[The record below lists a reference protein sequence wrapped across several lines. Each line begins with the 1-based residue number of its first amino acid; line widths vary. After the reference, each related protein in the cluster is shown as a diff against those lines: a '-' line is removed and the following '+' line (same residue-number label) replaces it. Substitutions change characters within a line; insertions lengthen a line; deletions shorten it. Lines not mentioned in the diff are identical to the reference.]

1 MASYTVDIYTLLK
14 DTNFKVFDFNYNF
27 YDEQHKEEFEEKFI
41 NYYMFNEIGFET
53 VVRFKHYL
61 KEKLNRIAPYYE
73 QLYKTELRC
82 LEGDIDF
89 MLNKDLHETINVT
102 GNNTSNV
109 TTNDSNTSTTS
120 ATSLN
125 NSKESYLDNGN
136 ASLDLTDG
144 NLTGINETT
153 GQGNTTNTVS
163 GNSSSDT
170 TNNNNQQTELI
181 SKGNI
186 GVTSSAELLKQ
197 WRQILINIDEMI
209 IEECRD
215 LFMMIY

>member
-1 MASYTVDIYTLLK
+1 MLATYTIDIYTLLK
-14 DTNFKVFDFNYNF
+14 NPNFKLFDFNYSF

-41 NYYMFNEIGFET
+41 NYYMFNEIGFES
-53 VVRFKHYL
+53 VKRFKHYL

-89 MLNKDLHETINVT
+89 MLNKDLHETINVKDKNKSKSKT
-102 GNNTSNV
+102 NATSN
-109 TTNDSNTSTTS
+109 T
-120 ATSLN
+120 LN
-125 NSKESYLDNGN
+125 KESYLDNGN
-136 ASLDLTDG
+136 ASLDLTEG
-144 NLTGINETT
+144 NLTG
-153 GQGNTTNTVS
+153 V
-163 GNSSSDT
+163 NSSDGNGVTESDMSGE
-170 TNNNNQQTELI
+170 NEQLTELI

-197 WRQILINIDEMI
+197 WRQVLINIDEMI

>member
-1 MASYTVDIYTLLK
+1 MATYTIDIYTLLK
-14 DTNFKVFDFNYNF
+14 DEKFKLFDFNYNF
-27 YDEQHKEEFEEKFI
+27 YDEQHKQEFEEKFI
-41 NYYMFNEIGFET
+41 NYYMFNEIGFES
-53 VVRFKHYL
+53 VKRFKHYL

-89 MLNKDLHETINVT
+89 MLNKDLHETINVKDK
-102 GNNTSNV
+102 NTSKSK
-109 TTNDSNTSTTS
+109 TN
-120 ATSLN
+120 ATSKTLN
-125 NSKESYLDNGN
+125 KESYLDNGN
-136 ASLDLTDG
+136 ASLDLTEG
-144 NLTGINETT
+144 NLTG
-153 GQGNTTNTVS
+153 V
-163 GNSSSDT
+163 NSSDGNGITESDMSGE
-170 TNNNNQQTELI
+170 NEQLTELI

-197 WRQILINIDEMI
+197 WRQVLINIDEMI

>member
-1 MASYTVDIYTLLK
+1 MATYTIDLFTLLQDEK
-14 DTNFKVFDFNYNF
+14 FKLFDFNYNF
-27 YDEQHKEEFEEKFI
+27 YDEQHKQEFEEKFI

-53 VVRFKHYL
+53 VKRFKHYL

-89 MLNKDLHETINVT
+89 MLNKDLHETINVKDK
-102 GNNTSNV
+102 NTSKSK
-109 TTNDSNTSTTS
+109 TN
-120 ATSLN
+120 ATSKTLN
-125 NSKESYLDNGN
+125 KESYLDNGN
-136 ASLDLTDG
+136 ASLDLTEG
-144 NLTGINETT
+144 NLTG
-153 GQGNTTNTVS
+153 V
-163 GNSSSDT
+163 NSSDGNGTTESDMSGE
-170 TNNNNQQTELI
+170 NEQLTELI

-197 WRQILINIDEMI
+197 WRQVLINIDEMI

>member
-1 MASYTVDIYTLLK
+1 MATYTIDLFTLLQDEK
-14 DTNFKVFDFNYNF
+14 FKLFDFNYNF
-27 YDEQHKEEFEEKFI
+27 YDEQHKQEFEEKFI

-53 VVRFKHYL
+53 VKRFKHYL

-89 MLNKDLHETINVT
+89 MLNKDLHETINVKDK
-102 GNNTSNV
+102 NTSKSK
-109 TTNDSNTSTTS
+109 TNATSNT
-120 ATSLN
+120 LN
-125 NSKESYLDNGN
+125 KESYLDNGN
-136 ASLDLTDG
+136 ASLDLTEG
-144 NLTGINETT
+144 NLTG
-153 GQGNTTNTVS
+153 V
-163 GNSSSDT
+163 NSSDGNGITESDMSGE
-170 TNNNNQQTELI
+170 NEQLTELI

-197 WRQILINIDEMI
+197 WRQVLINIDEMI

>member
-1 MASYTVDIYTLLK
+1 MLATYTIDIYTLLK
-14 DTNFKVFDFNYNF
+14 NPNFKLFDFNYSF

-53 VVRFKHYL
+53 VKRFKHYL

-89 MLNKDLHETINVT
+89 MLNKDLHETINVKDKNKSKSKT
-102 GNNTSNV
+102 NATSN
-109 TTNDSNTSTTS
+109 T
-120 ATSLN
+120 LN
-125 NSKESYLDNGN
+125 KESYLDNGN
-136 ASLDLTDG
+136 ASLELTEG
-144 NLTGINETT
+144 NLTG
-153 GQGNTTNTVS
+153 V
-163 GNSSSDT
+163 NSSDGNGITESDMSGE
-170 TNNNNQQTELI
+170 NEQLTELI

-186 GVTSSAELLKQ
+186 GITSSAELLKQ
-197 WRQILINIDEMI
+197 WRQVLINIDEMI

-215 LFMMIY
+215 LFMLLY

>member
-1 MASYTVDIYTLLK
+1 MKILTTYTIDLYTLLQDK
-14 DTNFKVFDFNYNF
+14 NFKVFDFDYNF
-27 YDEQHKEEFEEKFI
+27 YNEGHKKDFEEKFI

-53 VVRFKHYL
+53 VIRFKHYL

-89 MLNKDLHETINVT
+89 MLNKDLRETIDVT
-102 GNNTSNV
+102 GSNSSNSK
-109 TTNDSNTSTTS
+109 TNATSTNT
-120 ATSLN
+120 
-125 NSKESYLDNGN
+125 SKESYLDNGN
-136 ASLDLTDG
+136 ASLGLDEG
-144 NLTGINETT
+144 NLTGISQSDGKGVTDSNMS
-153 GQGNTTNTVS
+153 GQNKEQTV
-163 GNSSSDT
+163 
-170 TNNNNQQTELI
+170 LV

-197 WRQILINIDEMI
+197 WRQVLINIDEMI

-215 LFMMIY
+215 LFMLIY

>member
-1 MASYTVDIYTLLK
+1 MATYTIDIYTLLQDEK
-14 DTNFKVFDFNYNF
+14 FKLFDFNYNF
-27 YDEQHKEEFEEKFI
+27 YDEQHKQEFEEKFI

-53 VVRFKHYL
+53 VKRFKHYL

-89 MLNKDLHETINVT
+89 MLNKDLHETINVKDK
-102 GNNTSNV
+102 NTSKSK
-109 TTNDSNTSTTS
+109 TNATSNT
-120 ATSLN
+120 LN
-125 NSKESYLDNGN
+125 KESYLDNGN
-136 ASLDLTDG
+136 ASLDLTEG
-144 NLTGINETT
+144 NLTG
-153 GQGNTTNTVS
+153 V
-163 GNSSSDT
+163 NSSNGNGTTESDMT
-170 TNNNNQQTELI
+170 GENEQLTELI

-197 WRQILINIDEMI
+197 WRQVLINIDEMI

>member
-1 MASYTVDIYTLLK
+1 MSTYTIDIYTLLK
-14 DTNFKVFDFNYNF
+14 NPNFKLFDFNYSF

-41 NYYMFNEIGFET
+41 NYYMFNEIGFES
-53 VVRFKHYL
+53 VKRFKHYL

-89 MLNKDLHETINVT
+89 MLNKDLHETINVRDKNKSKSKT
-102 GNNTSNV
+102 NA
-109 TTNDSNTSTTS
+109 TTNT
-120 ATSLN
+120 LN
-125 NSKESYLDNGN
+125 KESYLDNGN
-136 ASLDLTDG
+136 ASLDLTEG
-144 NLTGINETT
+144 NLTG
-153 GQGNTTNTVS
+153 V
-163 GNSSSDT
+163 NSSDGNGITESDMSGE
-170 TNNNNQQTELI
+170 NEQLTELI

-197 WRQILINIDEMI
+197 WRQVLINIDEMI

>member
-1 MASYTVDIYTLLK
+1 MLATYTIDIYTLLK
-14 DTNFKVFDFNYNF
+14 NPNFKLFDFNYSF

-53 VVRFKHYL
+53 VKRFKHYL

-73 QLYKTELRC
+73 QLYNTELRC

-89 MLNKDLHETINVT
+89 MLNKDLHETINVKDKNKSKSKT
-102 GNNTSNV
+102 NATSN
-109 TTNDSNTSTTS
+109 T
-120 ATSLN
+120 LN
-125 NSKESYLDNGN
+125 KESYLDNGN
-136 ASLDLTDG
+136 ASLDLTEG
-144 NLTGINETT
+144 NLTG
-153 GQGNTTNTVS
+153 V
-163 GNSSSDT
+163 NSSDGNGITESDMSGE
-170 TNNNNQQTELI
+170 NEQLTELI

-197 WRQILINIDEMI
+197 WRQVLINIDEMI

>member
-1 MASYTVDIYTLLK
+1 MATYTIDLFTLLQDEK
-14 DTNFKVFDFNYNF
+14 FKLFDFNYNF
-27 YDEQHKEEFEEKFI
+27 YDEQHKQEFEEKFI

-53 VVRFKHYL
+53 VKRFKHYL

-89 MLNKDLHETINVT
+89 MLNKDLHETINVKDKNSSKSKT
-102 GNNTSNV
+102 NATSN
-109 TTNDSNTSTTS
+109 T
-120 ATSLN
+120 LN
-125 NSKESYLDNGN
+125 KESYLDNGN
-136 ASLDLTDG
+136 ASLDLTEG
-144 NLTGINETT
+144 NLTG
-153 GQGNTTNTVS
+153 V
-163 GNSSSDT
+163 NSSDGNGITESDMSGE
-170 TNNNNQQTELI
+170 NEQLTELI

-197 WRQILINIDEMI
+197 WRQVLINIDEMI

>member
-1 MASYTVDIYTLLK
+1 MLATYTIDIYTLLK
-14 DTNFKVFDFNYNF
+14 NPNFKLFDFNYSF

-53 VVRFKHYL
+53 VKRFKHYL

-89 MLNKDLHETINVT
+89 MLNKDLHETINVKDKNKSKSKT
-102 GNNTSNV
+102 NATSN
-109 TTNDSNTSTTS
+109 T
-120 ATSLN
+120 LN
-125 NSKESYLDNGN
+125 KESYLDNGN
-136 ASLDLTDG
+136 ASLDLTEG
-144 NLTGINETT
+144 NLTG
-153 GQGNTTNTVS
+153 V
-163 GNSSSDT
+163 NSSDGNGTTESDMSGE
-170 TNNNNQQTELI
+170 NEQLTELI

-197 WRQILINIDEMI
+197 WRQVLINIDEMI

>member
-1 MASYTVDIYTLLK
+1 MATYTIDIYTLLK
-14 DTNFKVFDFNYNF
+14 NPNFKLFDFNYSF

-53 VVRFKHYL
+53 VKRFKHYL

-89 MLNKDLHETINVT
+89 MLNKDLHETINVKDK
-102 GNNTSNV
+102 NTSKSK
-109 TTNDSNTSTTS
+109 TNATSNT
-120 ATSLN
+120 LN
-125 NSKESYLDNGN
+125 KESYLDNGN
-136 ASLDLTDG
+136 ASLDLTEG
-144 NLTGINETT
+144 NLTG
-153 GQGNTTNTVS
+153 V
-163 GNSSSDT
+163 NSSDGNGITESDMT
-170 TNNNNQQTELI
+170 GENEQLTELI

-197 WRQILINIDEMI
+197 WRQVLINIDEMI